1 MVNAP
6 PQKKAWMGGGIEHSP
21 TQGVTL
27 PSGHPTL
34 FPDFDPAGTYTT
46 MDDVPAQS
54 FKLPRSQFL
63 YKEVFSSVL
72 HDMETPPDL
81 MCCIAAHE
89 LNPFHR
95 IERWSGTFFED
106 FTWRLAGFIMHL
118 DHGGKPCPQGGYS
131 SQNISTSDEDKWE
144 DLDSGDEPPHLA
156 RPNDRSFITVGS
168 QLQLLRAGLFLTIIK
183 DYRTEF
189 TFNVLDDFLQDHVE
203 CGTMAMN
210 YYSKLCRVTSNAFPH
225 LIPGT
230 TKAVPCVETPEAV
243 KMKAF
248 HFCPA
253 CPQLR
258 INIPGAHNI
267 DLSKWKYLQV
277 IVTDGNFKAEHMTP
291 KNTGNEFWLMDGHRY
306 MVGSWRYK
314 TYLTGTKATVAVG
327 QIQSP
332 WLLTDLVKRSDCSN
346 HCVVNQANTGRGHLA
361 STGIDALSLIQWS
374 IFKKGSS
381 KSTWTTC

>member
-1 MVNAP
+1 MVL
-6 PQKKAWMGGGIEHSP
+6 E
-21 TQGVTL
+21 
-27 PSGHPTL
+27 
-34 FPDFDPAGTYTT
+34 
-46 MDDVPAQS
+46 
-54 FKLPRSQFL
+54 FL

-81 MCCIAAHE
+81 WVCTMCRKDRIFRCTECAYQPTFCRMYCIAAHE

-118 DHGGKPCPQGGYS
+118 DHGGKPCPQDG
-131 SQNISTSDEDKWE
+131 DEDKWE

-156 RPNDRSFITVGS
+156 RPNDRSFITVVHTKGVHYCDIRYCGCDGSQGS

-225 LIPGT
+225 L
-230 TKAVPCVETPEAV
+230 VPTPEAV
-243 KMKAF
+243 KMKGF
-248 HFCPA
+248 HVGSCDPGLGDLVQFCPA

-306 MVGSWRYK
+306 MVGSWRYN
-314 TYLTGTKATVAVG
+314 TYLTGTKATVAVW

-361 STGIDALSLIQWS
+361 STGIGECACARHRCFIPYPMVNFQ
-374 IFKKGSS
+374 KG
-381 KSTWTTC
+381 KQ